1 MSRVRFDPFAGV
13 ETPPDPEVLEMAE
26 DRFRDVFERAEER
39 EIARW
44 KGEEL

>member
-1 MSRVRFDPFAGV
+1 MSGVRFDPFAGI
-13 ETPPDPEVLEMAE
+13 EAPPDPEVLEMAE
-26 DRFRDVFERAEER
+26 DRFRGVLERAEEM

>member
-1 MSRVRFDPFAGV
+1 MTNPSFDPFGGV

-26 DRFRDVFERAEER
+26 DRFRDVLERAEEM